1 MGLEGALGRLVSF
14 LGVSSSPCAWSFSR
28 ARARSSEVALS
39 ARMAEPSAT
48 AGEWAC
54 SWSVSSVMR
63 GEWNARACVVLLGT
77 VAPALVWMASAIASK
92 SRCLSRIS

>member
-39 ARMAEPSAT
+39 ARGAFGSA
-48 AGEWAC
+48 
-54 SWSVSSVMR
+54 MR

-77 VAPALVWMASAIASK
+77 VVPALVWMASAIASK
-92 SRCLSRIS
+92 SSRLSRIS

>member
-63 GEWNARACVVLLGT
+63 GEWNARACVVL
-77 VAPALVWMASAIASK
+77 K
-92 SRCLSRIS
+92 D